1 MNHLLRNCIV
11 RPLTAHPRRCRWL
24 QSIRATE
31 ILTAWAVSV
40 AVLTVPANAQV
51 GAAAPVQERVS
62 VREAIY
68 VTLGGI
74 EQWITIRGDDM
85 ANPVILFLHGGPG
98 STLSPFAD
106 AMFGNWERDFT
117 LVQWDQRG
125 AGRTFGRQ
133 APGELTE
140 EFFRSHPLRLERM
153 VADGI
158 ELAKHLVDR
167 FGRRKI
173 ILLGTSWGSVLGARM
188 AAEAPELFHAYVGH
202 SQVVNPA
209 AGLKES
215 FQKVKDLAK
224 AADDRASMEL
234 LAALGPPPYSEA
246 RKFGQLLRVIKR
258 YEAKNSTAAPDA
270 WWQWSPEYDNE
281 TDRRHRSEGDDYS
294 FAHYVGHARFGIEPL
309 FASIDFSRQATVFA
323 IPVFLIQGEHDL
335 LTLKEST
342 RAWFDSIQAPRKGYH
357 VVPNAV
363 HDFNA
368 EVVNQMLEVLKR
380 EVLR

>member
-1 MNHLLRNCIV
+1 M
-11 RPLTAHPRRCRWL
+11 
-24 QSIRATE
+24 
-31 ILTAWAVSV
+31 SV
-40 AVLTVPANAQV
+40 AVLTAPANAQV

-62 VREAIY
+62 VREATY

-74 EQWITIRGDDM
+74 EQWISIRGDDL

-158 ELAKHLVDR
+158 ELAKYLVDR

-209 AGLKES
+209 AGLQES

-224 AADDRASMEL
+224 AADDRASREL
-234 LAALGPPPYSEA
+234 LDALGPPPYAEA

-294 FAHYVGHARFGIEPL
+294 FAHYVGHAKLGIEPMFADIDL
-309 FASIDFSRQATVFA
+309 FRQATTFT
-323 IPVFLIQGEHDL
+323 IPVFLIQGEHDI
-335 LTLKEST
+335 LTSKEST
-342 RAWFDSIQAPRKGYH
+342 RAWFDSIQAPRKAYQ
-357 VVPNAV
+357 VVPEAA
-363 HDFNA
+363 HDFNVG
-368 EVVNQMLEVLKR
+368 VVNRMLEVLKR
-380 EVLR
+380 EVLP